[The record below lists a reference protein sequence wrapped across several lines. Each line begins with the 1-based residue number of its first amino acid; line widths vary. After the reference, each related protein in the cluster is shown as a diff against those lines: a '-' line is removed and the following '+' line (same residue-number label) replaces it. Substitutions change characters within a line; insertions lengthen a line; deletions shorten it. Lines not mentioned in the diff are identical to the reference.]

1 MLVVVLMSLV
11 LFTGPFSLILTSSL
25 IWEFSRKNKPVWVIR
40 RLLVATISP
49 LGISVELM
57 FIFNQLP
64 LAPKLLAIAGFAL
77 NAIALKREF
86 LRNRPWPKF
95 IKPSMRDPNGP
106 AGQS

>member
-25 IWEFSRKNKPVWVIR
+25 IRDISRKNKPVWVIR

-86 LRNRPWPKF
+86 LRNKPWALIF
-95 IKPSMRDPNGP
+95 KPRRRDPNGP